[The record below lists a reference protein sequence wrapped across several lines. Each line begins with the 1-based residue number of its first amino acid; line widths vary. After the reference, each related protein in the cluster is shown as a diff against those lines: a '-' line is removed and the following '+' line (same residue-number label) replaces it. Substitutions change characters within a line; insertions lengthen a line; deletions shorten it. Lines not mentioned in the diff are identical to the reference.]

1 MGSSALILTLFILV
15 ALSAYFSAT
24 ETAFSALNRARVK
37 NMAAGGDRRAQLVLD
52 LSQDYD
58 KLLST
63 ILIGNNIVNI
73 TSASL
78 ATVLFVDWMGD
89 AGVSLSTV
97 VMTVVVLIFGEIS
110 PKSLAKESPER
121 FACFSAPAMRAL
133 VALFTPLNFLF
144 SQWKRLLSR
153 VFRADGNRAMTE
165 DELLTIVQEA
175 QQEGGIDAQESELI
189 RSAIGFNDL
198 KAVDIFTPRVD
209 VSALSADAS
218 VETAT
223 ELFTQSG
230 YSRLPVYEGSIDN
243 IIGVVHNKDFF
254 RDVADGSATLR
265 DVTKPAMFVSE
276 NIPIAKLLRLLQ
288 KHKAHMAIVTDE
300 YGGTIGIVTM
310 EDILEELVGE
320 IWDEHDEVVEPVR
333 RVDENTWRV
342 DGGEGL
348 HRVEELFGLN
358 EDSQAST
365 VAGWTMERLGR
376 IPQEGD
382 SFTQDGLTVTVTKT
396 DERRVLEVEVHR
408 LAPEAAAGA

>member
-78 ATVLFVDWMGD
+78 ATVLFVDWLGD

-121 FACFSAPAMRAL
+121 FARFSAPAMRAL
-133 VALFTPLNFLF
+133 VLLFTPLNFLF
-144 SQWKRLLSR
+144 SQWKRLLSC

-230 YSRLPVYEGSIDN
+230 YSRLPVYEGSIDS

-254 RDVADGSATLR
+254 RDVAGGSAALR

-288 KHKAHMAIVTDE
+288 KNKAVVTDE

-382 SFTQDGLTVTVTKT
+382 SFTQDGLTVTVTRT
-396 DERRVLEVEVHR
+396 DERRVLEVEVRR
-408 LAPEAAAGA
+408 LTPDAAAGA